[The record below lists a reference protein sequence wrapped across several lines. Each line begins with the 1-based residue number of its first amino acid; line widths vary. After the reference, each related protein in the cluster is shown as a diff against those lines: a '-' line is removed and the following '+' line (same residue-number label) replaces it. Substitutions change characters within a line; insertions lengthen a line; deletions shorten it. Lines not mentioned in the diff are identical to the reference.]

1 MHCFEHV
8 RKFVFYC
15 FFLNPLEK
23 SNDSSK
29 IAFIPWK
36 RKGVTGVLIK
46 TLGGFYAVSAFLAHR
61 NLKQPS

>member
-8 RKFVFYC
+8 TKLVFYC

-23 SNDSSK
+23 EKDSSK

-36 RKGVTGVLIK
+36 RKEVSGVLIK
-46 TLGGFYAVSAFLAHR
+46 TVGGIFAIFAS
-61 NLKQPS
+61 

>member
-8 RKFVFYC
+8 TKLAFCC

-36 RKGVTGVLIK
+36 GKGVTSVLIK
-46 TLGGFYAVSAFLAHR
+46 TVGGFYAVFAFLAHR